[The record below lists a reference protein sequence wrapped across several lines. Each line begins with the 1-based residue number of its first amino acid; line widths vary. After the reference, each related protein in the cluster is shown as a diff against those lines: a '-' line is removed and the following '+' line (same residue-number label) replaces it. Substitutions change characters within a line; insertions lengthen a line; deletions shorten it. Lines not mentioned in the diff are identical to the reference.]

1 LWCGLCFGKP
11 HELRFDLTTKQD
23 VINDDNKT
31 TTNNFLILNNIFN
44 KYLNIEVF
52 IYKKQIMAQPI
63 KYNTGSKTAGCCIS
77 KGNYDIGVV
86 SNYAYGPTASTGFW
100 AGYPSGTT
108 IPTGG
113 FISYQNKVSQ
123 GPSIY
128 NIPSVNDL
136 VYFGTQ
142 LNLGVSASTPS
153 EVIATCSKI
162 NTIALVNIDYPE
174 LPLINNNILTLD
186 AGYTASYPWMDPN
199 WFDVAGGTVTQAS
212 LSGGTIW
219 VSGTSGVNYS
229 DSYLNM
235 LSSAGG
241 QFADCPAFG
250 SALQEFTISV
260 WINTN
265 GAPNNITKVCVV
277 GQIYGAQGDCNFA
290 IRGNGTDGY
299 QGLIKIGGADSIVDF
314 GSSIPNNA
322 WVNLVFTF
330 DGTNTMI
337 AYVDSVQRGSAAGPA
352 GTLIS
357 NGLKTVIGGTE
368 TGTSVSGGDTF
379 NGFINNVVIYNTAL
393 DSGQVG
399 ELYNAYKN
407 QRGF

>member
-1 LWCGLCFGKP
+1 LC
-11 HELRFDLTTKQD
+11 LC
-23 VINDDNKT
+23 VI
-31 TTNNFLILNNIFN
+31 FSYSI
-44 KYLNIEVF
+44 
-52 IYKKQIMAQPI
+52 A
-63 KYNTGSKTAGCCIS
+63 AG
-77 KGNYDIGVV
+77 
-86 SNYAYGPTASTGFW
+86 A
-100 AGYPSGTT
+100 
-108 IPTGG
+108 
-113 FISYQNKVSQ
+113 
-123 GPSIY
+123 
-128 NIPSVNDL
+128 
-136 VYFGTQ
+136 
-142 LNLGVSASTPS
+142 
-153 EVIATCSKI
+153 KI

-174 LPLINNNILTLD
+174 LPLIDNNILTLD

-219 VSGTSGVNYS
+219 FSGDSNLNYS
-229 DSYLNM
+229 DSYLYMN
-235 LSSAGG
+235 AAVGG

-265 GAPNNITKVCVV
+265 GAPNNGTKVCVV
-277 GQIYGAQGDCNFA
+277 GQIYGAQGNCNFA

-299 QGLIKIGGADSIVDF
+299 QGLIKIGGTDSIVDF
-314 GSSIPNNA
+314 GASVPNNA

-368 TGTSVSGGDTF
+368 TGTPASTPDSF

-393 DSGQVG
+393 DAGQVTN
-399 ELYNAYKN
+399 LYNGYKN

>member
-1 LWCGLCFGKP
+1 MWCGLCFGKP

-63 KYNTGSKTAGCCIS
+63 KYNASTKTAGCCIS

-86 SNYAYGPTASTGFW
+86 SDYAYGPTSGTGFY
-100 AGYPSGTT
+100 AGYTIPSG
-108 IPTGG
+108 G
-113 FISYQNKVSQ
+113 FVSYQNKASQ

-128 NIPSVNDL
+128 NIPSVDDL

-142 LNLGVSASTPS
+142 LNLGASATTP
-153 EVIATCSKI
+153 EAVIGACIKI
-162 NTIALVNIDYPE
+162 PTIALVNIDYPE
-174 LPLINNNILTLD
+174 LPLIDNNILTLD
-186 AGYTASYPWMDPN
+186 AGYTSSYPWLDPN

-212 LSGGTIW
+212 LSGGTTF
-219 VSGTSGVNYS
+219 VTGNSANNYS

-235 LSSAGG
+235 NAGVGG

-260 WINTN
+260 WINIG
-265 GAPNNITKVCVV
+265 GAGNFSNKVCVV
-277 GQIYGAQGDCNFA
+277 GQIYGAQTNSNFA
-290 IRGNGTDGY
+290 IIGNGTNGY
-299 QGLIKIGGADSIVDF
+299 QGYIRLANTNYTVNFGVAPGGGF
-314 GSSIPNNA
+314 RNY
-322 WVNLVFTF
+322 VFTF
-330 DGTNTMI
+330 DGTNTMT
-337 AYVDSVQRGSAAGPA
+337 AYLDGTLVGTAAGPT

-357 NGLKTVIGGTE
+357 NGLKTVIGGND
-368 TGTSVSGGDTF
+368 TGTPASTPDSF

-393 DSGQVG
+393 EAGQVTQ
-399 ELYNAYKN
+399 LYDAYRN